1 MDALAYPPAAP
12 GAQPPCLGAAFLS
25 DDCLVTVSVGDCPMS
40 SQRCVFINKPFYIAM
55 IAGMCEPFMLEPCL
69 DKQSLAYTDTDLVS
83 VIGGFAL
90 VRNSTSS
97 GGAFPLIDGFDFG
110 FERIRT
116 QIFQTPYSLYRLAEP
131 PPGSTRGHH
140 TFNPTGTAVLIA
152 IGCAACII
160 FLTRRR
166 AVQGALCVVVHDGGV
181 VNADLTRVR
190 CELYESPRHPA
201 NYLALANYWFGV
213 STVSATTNELPG
225 HVGVN

>member
-1 MDALAYPPAAP
+1 
-12 GAQPPCLGAAFLS
+12 
-25 DDCLVTVSVGDCPMS
+25 
-40 SQRCVFINKPFYIAM
+40 M

-69 DKQSLAYTDTDLVS
+69 DKQSLAYTDTDIVS

-140 TFNPTGTAVLIA
+140 TFNPTGTAVLSA

-160 FLTRRR
+160 FLIKRGLNG
-166 AVQGALCVVVHDGGV
+166 GAQCVTSSVCVVVDGGA
-181 VNADLTRVR
+181 VNADLTCAR
-190 CELYESPRHPA
+190 CELYESPRDTRHSA
-201 NYLALANYWFGV
+201 NYVAL
-213 STVSATTNELPG
+213 
-225 HVGVN
+225 